1 MSEKKVTTTSNDL
14 NKKSTVNADSKN
26 TFGSTNLPPKLKKST
41 TNEQLNESVKAVGKK
56 VDNVSIQM
64 LTQKQAKALV
74 NKQDLKESTDSIK
87 QTVQNQGNEVI
98 KTAVD
103 TQNIAFNA
111 GVQNNLNGVSQ
122 KVDAFQIRLD
132 NQTRNMSDVARTND
146 AMYADLKGMS
156 DNIRSNTISNNRIA
170 GVIKSLLL
178 GGIQVSTTDVTRSVI
193 DDLNKITGYS
203 IDGLIKDAV
212 YDELERRVKDVKQ
225 AQKKAEKAE
234 NASSFR
240 AKQCE
245 KYAAKTD
252 MLDYNISRCINRVL
266 FELFIGLA
274 IAAVVPGWWKAPAI
288 MTVAIISWLF
298 NKGVDNL

>member
-87 QTVQNQGNEVI
+87 QTVQNQSNEVI

-132 NQTRNMSDVARTND
+132 NQTRNMSDVARAND
-146 AMYADLKGMS
+146 AMYSDLKGMS

-203 IDGLIKDAV
+203 IDGLIKDVV

-234 NASSFR
+234 NAASFR

>member
-1 MSEKKVTTTSNDL
+1 M
-14 NKKSTVNADSKN
+14 
-26 TFGSTNLPPKLKKST
+26 
-41 TNEQLNESVKAVGKK
+41 
-56 VDNVSIQM
+56 
-64 LTQKQAKALV
+64 
-74 NKQDLKESTDSIK
+74 KESTDSIN
-87 QTVQNQGNEVI
+87 QTVRNQGNEVI

-234 NASSFR
+234 NAASFR

-274 IAAVVPGWWKAPAI
+274 IATVVPGWWKAPAI

>member
-1 MSEKKVTTTSNDL
+1 MTNQKKINPETNDS
-14 NKKSTVNADSKN
+14 NKKSAVNGDSKN
-26 TFGSTNLPPKLKKST
+26 TFGSMNLPPKLKKT
-41 TNEQLNESVKAVGKK
+41 LTNDQLNQNITTVGKK
-56 VDNVSIQM
+56 VDSLPNKL
-64 LTQKQAKALV
+64 LTKDQAKTLAS
-74 NKQDLKESTDSIK
+74 KQDLKESTDSIK
-87 QTVQNQGNEVI
+87 QTVRNQGNEVI

-132 NQTRNMSDVARTND
+132 NQTRKKSDVARAND
-146 AMYADLKGMS
+146 AMYSDLKGMS

-234 NASSFR
+234 NAASFR

-245 KYAAKTD
+245 
-252 MLDYNISRCINRVL
+252 
-266 FELFIGLA
+266 
-274 IAAVVPGWWKAPAI
+274 
-288 MTVAIISWLF
+288 
-298 NKGVDNL
+298 